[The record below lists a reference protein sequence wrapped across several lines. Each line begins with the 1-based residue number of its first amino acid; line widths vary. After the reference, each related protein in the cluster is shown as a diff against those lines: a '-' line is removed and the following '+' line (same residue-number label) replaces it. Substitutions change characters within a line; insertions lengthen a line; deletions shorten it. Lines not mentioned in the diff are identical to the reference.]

1 MLAWFVV
8 AQAQRTERAP
18 YTSWPDYG
26 GSPDS
31 MQYSALTQ
39 IDKTNVGRL
48 EQAWFFPV
56 PDRKGNFGFNPIVAN
71 GVMYVLGPAN
81 AIVALDAASGDVIW
95 SHAVEGTGPGNRGMN
110 YWASAD
116 RSDRR
121 LIFGAA
127 GFLHEIDARTG
138 ETIRTFGTDGRVN
151 MREGPFR
158 PLGGPSGTAGR
169 VFENLFLTGS
179 TTGEGYGSPPGDLRA
194 FDVITGKLVWTFHTI
209 PHPGEFGHDTWP
221 KDAWEW
227 AGGANT
233 WGEISV
239 DEKRGIA
246 YFPIGSATHDSFGGD
261 RKGANLFANCL
272 LALDARTGK
281 RLWHFQAVHHD
292 IWDYDLTTAPKLL
305 TVRDPSQ
312 PGKMIDVVAQ
322 ATKIGFLYV
331 FDRVTGK
338 PLWPIEERSV
348 PKSDVPGESAWPT
361 QPFPTNPRP
370 FARLSFGVD
379 DINPHLDEAERAR
392 LRVILQNARN
402 EGVFTPQTVTRDQIS
417 VPGEFGGSNWGG
429 AAGDPATGMLYV
441 RSSDQPALHRLR
453 DAGAT
458 GIEEGG
464 TPPQRGRAVYAQRCE
479 SCHGQPE
486 PAGIRSM
493 DRSIVMDLKALGPDR
508 IRSTVRSG
516 LGQMSAFPPATISDA
531 QLDALLVYLENPAA
545 GAAGAPGVNVPPRQ
559 TLRPIEGITRYIGP
573 LGSLFRANNGLP
585 AIGPPWAE
593 IVAYDVNDG
602 TIKWRAPFGT
612 VRALA
617 AKGITDTGS
626 PERVWRNGIVVTA
639 GGLIFAGTWGDATL
653 RAYDKDTGRVLWQR
667 ELEANPEGIPSVYE
681 VNGRQFVVFCASGSA
696 VAPEGNIVF
705 VPGKSSAQGYHVF
718 ALPP

>member
-1 MLAWFVV
+1 VLKEVLSEERKGREDRKGRKAKISLRTLRSLRSTCVFVLAWFVV

-39 IDKTNVGRL
+39 IDKTNVGRR
-48 EQAWFFPV
+48 EQTWFLPV

-71 GVMYVLGPAN
+71 GVMYALGPAN

-110 YWASAD
+110 YWESAD

-121 LIFGAA
+121 LIFGAG

-322 ATKIGFLYV
+322 ATKIGFLMAV
-331 FDRVTGK
+331 SSWSSARRV
-338 PLWPIEERSV
+338 W
-348 PKSDVPGESAWPT
+348 A
-361 QPFPTNPRP
+361 
-370 FARLSFGVD
+370 ARLGKTSGTSGTSRSSPASRPRRGTTRSPCRG
-379 DINPHLDEAERAR
+379 ISPRCTSPGAELRSHCPSTRTRTPSGLIRNSGRA
-392 LRVILQNARN
+392 
-402 EGVFTPQTVTRDQIS
+402 RDQI
-417 VPGEFGGSNWGG
+417 
-429 AAGDPATGMLYV
+429 TG
-441 RSSDQPALHRLR
+441 
-453 DAGAT
+453 
-458 GIEEGG
+458 
-464 TPPQRGRAVYAQRCE
+464 
-479 SCHGQPE
+479 
-486 PAGIRSM
+486 
-493 DRSIVMDLKALGPDR
+493 
-508 IRSTVRSG
+508 
-516 LGQMSAFPPATISDA
+516 
-531 QLDALLVYLENPAA
+531 
-545 GAAGAPGVNVPPRQ
+545 
-559 TLRPIEGITRYIGP
+559 
-573 LGSLFRANNGLP
+573 
-585 AIGPPWAE
+585 
-593 IVAYDVNDG
+593 
-602 TIKWRAPFGT
+602 
-612 VRALA
+612 
-617 AKGITDTGS
+617 
-626 PERVWRNGIVVTA
+626 
-639 GGLIFAGTWGDATL
+639 
-653 RAYDKDTGRVLWQR
+653 
-667 ELEANPEGIPSVYE
+667 
-681 VNGRQFVVFCASGSA
+681 
-696 VAPEGNIVF
+696 
-705 VPGKSSAQGYHVF
+705 
-718 ALPP
+718 